1 MSALLNTSPRQI
13 LAAAQQRNPTPYKVG
28 KAIALGLV
36 FIQIAQVLIGVLTSQ
51 GAYEM
56 ANLKA
61 ERREL
66 TTTSDILR
74 GQVDS
79 LASNQNLSNAALSL
93 GMIPNSSPVFIRL
106 SDQQVFGK
114 PKAAAV
120 TASSHIARNLV
131 PNAALTAHTSVTD
144 LLSVQDVAPTNSAVA
159 ALPLTS
165 GELPVSPTH

>member
-1 MSALLNTSPRQI
+1 MSAILNTAPLQA
-13 LAAAQQRNPTPYKVG
+13 LAAAQQRNPLPYKIG
-28 KAIALGLV
+28 KVVVLGLAA
-36 FIQIAQVLIGVLTSQ
+36 IQIIQVLIGVLTTQ
-51 GAYEM
+51 GAYDM

-74 GQVDS
+74 SQMDS

-114 PKAAAV
+114 PKAAEV
-120 TASSHIARNLV
+120 TASSHISRNLV
-131 PNAALTAHTSVTD
+131 PNAALTAHTNVTD
-144 LLSVQDVAPTNSAVA
+144 LQSVQDVAPTSSAAA
-159 ALPLTS
+159 ALPLIS